1 MLSFWL
7 PGLGQCLRCEWA
19 KGAVF
24 LTASSIASDRALANA
39 CSAGSSWGALVG
51 WSVAVAVVWIA
62 AVVDVR
68 RSVARE
74 PNPGSR
80 T

>member
-1 MLSFWL
+1 
-7 PGLGQCLRCEWA
+7 
-19 KGAVF
+19 
-24 LTASSIASDRALANA
+24 
-39 CSAGSSWGALVG
+39 
-51 WSVAVAVVWIA
+51 VAVTVVWIA

-74 PNPGSR
+74 PNSGSC